1 MHLQQQA
8 VRRFGRLEL
17 ARVWQAWQHGYREA
31 RRLRRALRCAAAR
44 LMRPQ
49 LSASFTT
56 LRRSWEA
63 AVASARGEELLRVR
77 LARVDSPRQ
86 DAPQKRSTQE
96 LEAQLRA
103 ARRASLAHDYKT
115 SRAHAE
121 EVAKLKERLR
131 RESGERSAIFEE
143 RTTLFNQLAAQRA
156 AADAEAAR
164 LRRQLEA
171 ERAAREA
178 AERLASTATSSAES
192 SVPSSPARNACESSL
207 SVRSTAGGGKVK
219 LPLRDTP
226 TGRKE
231 IYTRSIVGSVRCV

>member
-1 MHLQQQA
+1 M
-8 VRRFGRLEL
+8 GD
-17 ARVWQAWQHGYREA
+17 G
-31 RRLRRALRCAAAR
+31 
-44 LMRPQ
+44 
-49 LSASFTT
+49 S
-56 LRRSWEA
+56 
-63 AVASARGEELLRVR
+63 ASARGEELLRVR
-77 LARVDSPRQ
+77 LARVDSPRR
-86 DAPQKRSTQE
+86 DATQKRSTQE

-164 LRRQLEA
+164 LRRQLDA

-178 AERLASTATSSAES
+178 AERASTATSSAES
-192 SVPSSPARNACESSL
+192 SVPSSPARNTCESSL
-207 SVRSTAGGGKVK
+207 SVRSTAGGGPIK
-219 LPLRDTP
+219 LPLRNTP
-226 TGRKE
+226 TGKKA
-231 IYTRSIVGSVRCV
+231 IYSGRAAREWNYSTSTKPKPKF